1 MKIEDCH
8 TRKDRKKGDVRTTQK
23 PTRSKCV
30 QEQSW
35 TICFKFGDNF
45 YGWYTWE
52 SAQSFL

>member
-30 QEQSW
+30 QEQS
-35 TICFKFGDNF
+35 
-45 YGWYTWE
+45 
-52 SAQSFL
+52 